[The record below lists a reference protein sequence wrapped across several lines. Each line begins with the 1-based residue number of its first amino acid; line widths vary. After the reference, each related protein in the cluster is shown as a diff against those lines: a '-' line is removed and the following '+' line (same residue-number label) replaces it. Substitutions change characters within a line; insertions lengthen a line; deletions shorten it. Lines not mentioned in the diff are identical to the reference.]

1 MHSYLHINMAE
12 GIFHYKKVPPSLQ
25 GYGGRALADALADT
39 FPCSAV
45 LAPGA
50 FSGCRC
56 ASNGRVSVVCSSQ
69 DGVLFPSNAGG
80 AASEAI
86 TALGLSAI
94 VIDGGREEGG
104 GDDLHDLVI
113 GPEGVSVEKSRCRG
127 REISSSMQMLAEAWP
142 KAAAVICAGLAGEQH
157 LPMASLA
164 FSGKKLAPSGH
175 AGSGSGAIFCRSR
188 IRSMVLLPGTCSVQ
202 PAEPENFEK
211 AARRFAH
218 LLKQAGM
225 KGAALAERCSSR
237 CVIDCHRG
245 EGSEAGAGASS
256 GKKMRW
262 PGQREFWTTGDD
274 AADERLAL
282 RFTEL
287 CDGIGADA
295 FAVGELLSAAVKAG
309 VIPGGNAEKALEE
322 VRKLGYGTSAF
333 QAMAVSWP
341 MARRKGKSREAELQN
356 IVMDSLGICR
366 FACEAAERFAEVK
379 ECMHD
384 MLYFLHGLLPGSLD
398 AMAHE
403 VWNREN
409 KGSGESADGG
419 RK

>member
-1 MHSYLHINMAE
+1 MFRRKGRIPLSKGRFFVMVEGAFIRQCLAGEKSRGRGSMHSYLHINMAE
-12 GIFHYKKVPPSLQ
+12 GIFHYKEVPPSLQ
-25 GYGGRALADALADT
+25 WYGGRALADALADT

-127 REISSSMQMLAEAWP
+127 RETASSMQMLAEAWP

-202 PAEPENFEK
+202 PADPENFEK
-211 AARRFAH
+211 AIKDNTKLIYAETLGNPNSDIIDIEAIAAVAHKHGIPLIVDNTFATPF
-218 LLKQAGM
+218 LLRPI
-225 KGAALAERCSSR
+225 E
-237 CVIDCHRG
+237 H
-245 EGSEAGAGASS
+245 
-256 GKKMRW
+256 
-262 PGQREFWTTGDD
+262 
-274 AADERLAL
+274 
-282 RFTEL
+282 
-287 CDGIGADA
+287 GAD
-295 FAVGELLSAAVKAG
+295 VVVHSATKFIGGHGTVMGG
-309 VIPGGNAEKALEE
+309 VIVDGGKFDWTQNDKFPGISKPNPSYHGVVFADACGNAAYVTKIRTTLMRARAQQFRRLTHSFFCKDLKHSHC
-322 VRKLGYGTSAF
+322 VLN
-333 QAMAVSWP
+333 AMLK
-341 MARRKGKSREAELQN
+341 MLSR
-356 IVMDSLGICR
+356 
-366 FACEAAERFAEVK
+366 
-379 ECMHD
+379 
-384 MLYFLHGLLPGSLD
+384 
-398 AMAHE
+398 
-403 VWNREN
+403 
-409 KGSGESADGG
+409 
-419 RK
+419 